1 MELRVEP
8 DGGVR
13 CVYAE
18 AIDLSALGVL
28 SIRRASHVEP
38 DESGAWWADL
48 APLHG
53 PRLGPFDRRSEALE
67 AEVAWLH
74 RHWLEAPPTAHP
86 PWSLVT
92 LRR

>member
-1 MELRVEP
+1 MLLRIDPIGRVHCLY
-8 DGGVR
+8 G
-13 CVYAE
+13 E
-18 AIDLSALGVL
+18 AVDLASFGAL
-28 SIRRASHVEP
+28 SIHRASHVEP
-38 DESGAWWADL
+38 DENGAWWADL
-48 APLHG
+48 SPLGG
-53 PRLGPFDRRSEALE
+53 PRLGPFAFRSEALE